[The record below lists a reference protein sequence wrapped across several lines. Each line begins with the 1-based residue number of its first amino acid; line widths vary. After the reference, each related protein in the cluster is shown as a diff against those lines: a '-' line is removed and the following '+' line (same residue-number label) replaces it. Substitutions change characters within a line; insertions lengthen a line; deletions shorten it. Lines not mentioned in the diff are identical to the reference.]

1 MLVCRSNLHPNLQHV
16 RLSQHQCCLPACVS
30 FVFHRAP
37 LLRVIGEKREQI
49 GMKTRDDAL
58 QMALEQEVDLI
69 LINPNEAPPVA
80 RLMEWSK

>member
-1 MLVCRSNLHPNLQHV
+1 
-16 RLSQHQCCLPACVS
+16 
-30 FVFHRAP
+30 
-37 LLRVIGEKREQI
+37 
-49 GMKTRDDAL
+49 MKTRDDAL

>member
-1 MLVCRSNLHPNLQHV
+1 M
-16 RLSQHQCCLPACVS
+16 S
-30 FVFHRAP
+30 FAFHRAP